1 MKNTIIYS
9 LVALMAVVLLQP
21 SAAQAE
27 EIDLSGM
34 EQADML
40 ELIEQL
46 TAQVAELREQLDA
59 QRAEMQ
65 EFREEVRAG
74 LSQGMR
80 DEDVRK
86 LQELLASDP
95 DIYPE
100 RLTTGYFGPLTS
112 QALSRLQQRHDL
124 PATGELDEDTR
135 DLINQY
141 FAERTGREDA
151 PEGLLRAPGIM
162 QAVERGV
169 CERGRGNRPFCP
181 QVSEENDE
189 DSDGESAS
197 GRPDHAGRP
206 EHDNDDS
213 AAEDEVADGTDV
225 SQADARTA
233 IAGAHRGIDYVQDAI
248 SNAPRAVNVMDMRRT
263 LREAQREHRT
273 AERAYRNDRYAMAYE
288 SARTARQ
295 LAARA
300 LDMLPERAM
309 ERERVREA
317 VENFARERDDTDREV
332 TRDDEE
338 EGELRACG
346 LDELESLV
354 GTEITDRDD
363 VIERWEAYQD
373 DVSSNRS
380 VRFLNPG
387 DAMTMDYIET
397 RLNVFFDEDGV
408 VERVTCG

>member
-181 QVSEENDE
+181 QVSEEDDE
-189 DSDGESAS
+189 DSEGESAS
-197 GRPDHAGRP
+197 GRPDHAGPPAQAGRP
-206 EHDNDDS
+206 DRGDESD
-213 AAEDEVADGTDV
+213 EDEEV
-225 SQADARTA
+225 
-233 IAGAHRGIDYVQDAI
+233 
-248 SNAPRAVNVMDMRRT
+248 
-263 LREAQREHRT
+263 
-273 AERAYRNDRYAMAYE
+273 
-288 SARTARQ
+288 
-295 LAARA
+295 
-300 LDMLPERAM
+300 
-309 ERERVREA
+309 RV
-317 VENFARERDDTDREV
+317 
-332 TRDDEE
+332 
-338 EGELRACG
+338 CG
-346 LDELESLV
+346 LDEFDDLV

-363 VIERWEAYQD
+363 VIERWEAYHD
-373 DVSSNRS
+373 AEAGSRS

-387 DAMTMDYIET
+387 DAMTMDYSET

>member
-46 TAQVAELREQLDA
+46 TSQVAELREQLDA
-59 QRAEMQ
+59 QRTEMQ

-169 CERGRGNRPFCP
+169 CDRGRGNRPFCP
-181 QVSEENDE
+181 QVSEEDDE
-189 DSDGESAS
+189 DSEGESAS
-197 GRPDHAGRP
+197 GRPDHAGPPAHAGRP
-206 EHDNDDS
+206 GQDEEGSEEEGDD
-213 AAEDEVADGTDV
+213 ATDENG
-225 SQADARTA
+225 
-233 IAGAHRGIDYVQDAI
+233 
-248 SNAPRAVNVMDMRRT
+248 
-263 LREAQREHRT
+263 
-273 AERAYRNDRYAMAYE
+273 
-288 SARTARQ
+288 
-295 LAARA
+295 
-300 LDMLPERAM
+300 
-309 ERERVREA
+309 
-317 VENFARERDDTDREV
+317 
-332 TRDDEE
+332 DDEE
-338 EGELRACG
+338 EEG
-346 LDELESLV
+346 
-354 GTEITDRDD
+354 
-363 VIERWEAYQD
+363 
-373 DVSSNRS
+373 
-380 VRFLNPG
+380 
-387 DAMTMDYIET
+387 
-397 RLNVFFDEDGV
+397 DED
-408 VERVTCG
+408 EEEDDDEEENDEDDNDDEDDETDED